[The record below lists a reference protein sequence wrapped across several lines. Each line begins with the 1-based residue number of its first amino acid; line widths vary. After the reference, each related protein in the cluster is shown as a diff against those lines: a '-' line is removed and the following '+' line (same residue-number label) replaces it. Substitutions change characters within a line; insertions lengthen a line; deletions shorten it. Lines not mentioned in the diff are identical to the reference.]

1 MRELKNRL
9 NTIAFLVPIG
19 ARVADIG
26 TDHGHLPISLIKR
39 QIASKV
45 IACDINEKP
54 LINAKT
60 NIEKTKTEN
69 IELRLGDGLAPIKP
83 QEVDCIIIAGMGGEV
98 ISNILDASPF
108 VKDKGYTLLLQPMTS
123 ADLLRRYLYNNG
135 FSIVSETAA
144 TEGKRIYTVIKAVF
158 TGEKKEKKEAFYLC
172 GKLDPKDEN
181 ARLYI
186 KKQANIVFKALCDL
200 EKNNK
205 DCKEQK
211 ELFAQ
216 ICEILGE

>member
-19 ARVADIG
+19 SRVADIG
-26 TDHGHLPISLIKR
+26 TDHGHLPISLIRR

-83 QEVDCIIIAGMGGEV
+83 NEVDCIIIAGMGGEV
-98 ISNILDASPF
+98 ISNILAASPF
-108 VKDKGYTLLLQPMTS
+108 IEDKNYTLLLQPMTS
-123 ADLLRRYLYNNG
+123 ADVLRKYLCQKG
-135 FSIVSETAA
+135 FSILSETA
-144 TEGKRIYTVIKAVF
+144 TMEGKRVYTVIKAKF
-158 TGEKKEKKEAFYLC
+158 TGKPIEEKASFYLC
-172 GKLDPKDEN
+172 GKLDPRDDV

-186 KKQANIVFKALCDL
+186 KKQQGIVFKALSDL
-200 EKNNK
+200 EKNNINCQDYK
-205 DCKEQK
+205 KLYRE
-211 ELFAQ
+211 
-216 ICEILGE
+216 ISEILGE